1 MKIKSLES
9 LLTELKKREIKE
21 SNLDLNGSI
30 TKAKEEL
37 LDKISQIY
45 NIKLSEV
52 KIKYSEI
59 KIE

>member
-9 LLTELKKREIKE
+9 LLTELKEREIKE